1 MSASAPRQER
11 RRFSAT
17 ETHPALPT
25 LGGVHVPPE
34 PRSIDVLRSGPFLV
48 FLGSTIATTAGLW
61 LFETTLYW
69 TALSTTGSADATGL
83 ILTAL
88 IVPVL
93 LFIIPMGVVTDRWG
107 DRRLLLLSQLGWL
120 VTMVAA
126 VLIAHTGRLTFSVAV
141 ILALADG
148 LIDAVWVVPAQV
160 LLARLVDRPLMAKA
174 IAFGT
179 LQVAFGR
186 VIGGYGAGRV
196 LASAGPT
203 TTFALG
209 ATCLVAGLVL
219 MAFLRPKHSF
229 ADRRAHNGLLDG
241 LRFAASHRPVLAL
254 YAMGASVAL
263 FLYGYLSILPVVSR
277 SLLHAGPNGLGLM
290 TGAGGIGTLLA
301 AWLID
306 PIGRRLGR
314 GTSLLASAAVA
325 STAMVVLGVS
335 RSQLVSTLAAGTITG
350 SLMFYSAT
358 NTTLLQSLAPPDLR
372 GRVLSFFGLAFWAMM
387 PVSGLGAG
395 YLADRFGVSP
405 ALMAMGFAAGVGL
418 VTIKV
423 FYRPLSNLDVSDEG
437 SFVMRVPSSAVTEAP
452 AH

>member
-1 MSASAPRQER
+1 MTESAPRQER

-25 LGGVHVPPE
+25 LGGVHLPLE
-34 PRSIDVLRSGPFLV
+34 ARAIDVLRSRSFLV
-48 FLGSTIATTAGLW
+48 FLGSTVATTAGLW

-69 TALSTTGSADATGL
+69 TALSSTGSADATGL

-120 VTMVAA
+120 VMMVAA
-126 VLIAHTGRLTFSVAV
+126 VLIAHAGRLTFSVAV
-141 ILALADG
+141 ILALTDG
-148 LIDAVWVVPAQV
+148 VIDAVWVVPAQV

-174 IAFGT
+174 IAYGT

-186 VIGGYGAGRV
+186 IIGGYGAGRV
-196 LASAGPT
+196 LSSAGPAA
-203 TTFALG
+203 TFALG
-209 ATCLVAGLVL
+209 ATCIFIGLVL

-229 ADRRAHNGLLDG
+229 ADRRAHSGLLDG
-241 LRFAASHRPVLAL
+241 FRFATSHAPVLAL
-254 YAMGASVAL
+254 YTMGSSIAL

-277 SLLHAGPNGLGLM
+277 NLLHAGPDGLGLM
-290 TGAGGIGTLLA
+290 TGAGGVGTLVA
-301 AWLID
+301 VWVID
-306 PIGRRLGR
+306 PVGRRFGR
-314 GTSLLASAAVA
+314 GTSLVASAAVA
-325 STAMVVLGVS
+325 ALAMVVLGVS
-335 RSQLVSTLAAGTITG
+335 RSQLLSAVAASAITG

-405 ALMAMGFAAGVGL
+405 ALVAMGLAAGVGL
-418 VTIKV
+418 VAIKV
-423 FYRPLSNLDVSDEG
+423 FYRPLSELDVADDG
-437 SFVMRVPSSAVTEAP
+437 SFVMRGQRALVTEARV
-452 AH
+452 